1 MKDILNMTVGQTEI
15 HPVIK
20 GTINDSIPVPTYFK
34 EYKEIQNSMLEKAQ
48 KIINTKMPVYLKLGI
63 GRVGLETGL
72 YNIIDEN
79 TKVLTIDNGQ
89 WGHFGGTLSQNMGA
103 EVHFMEGEKGK
114 QINYKQLKEELTKN
128 NYDIVTMVQNE
139 TQTGALYNPQKVREV
154 INEVSSDI
162 LLFVDGIS
170 AFGGTEIKF
179 DEWGI
184 DVYVTG
190 SQKCLNAPQGCPL
203 VCYSQK
209 AIDRMNKIKANK
221 KFYFSM
227 ALDNNPEYLF
237 ARGLNDLFD
246 SLLKEGLDKIYKQHY
261 IASKAVREAIKVL
274 GLNYMADEEVV
285 SPSTTRIVFP
295 EELQKAIDED
305 REKLGIDGDRVTTM
319 MKDKYGV
326 CIAEDRIGTMGF
338 YTRKEDI
345 LRTIEAL
352 SNTLT
357 DLGYSND
364 KERALEKVEEIFENL
379 II

>member
-114 QINYKQLKEELTKN
+114 QINYEQLKEELTKN

-139 TQTGALYNPQKVREV
+139 TQTGVLYNPQKVREV

-209 AIDRMNKIKANK
+209 AINRMNKIKANK

>member
-154 INEVSSDI
+154 INEVSSNI

-246 SLLKEGLDKIYKQHY
+246 SLLREGLDKIYKQHY

-364 KERALEKVEEIFENL
+364 KEKALEKVEEIFEN
-379 II
+379 

>member
-48 KIINTKMPVYLKLGI
+48 KIINTKMSVYLKLGI

-114 QINYKQLKEELTKN
+114 QINYEQLKEELTKN

-184 DVYVTG
+184 DIYVTG

-209 AIDRMNKIKANK
+209 AINRMNKIKANK

-352 SNTLT
+352 SNTLA

-364 KERALEKVEEIFENL
+364 KERALEKVEEIFEN
-379 II
+379 

>member
-114 QINYKQLKEELTKN
+114 QINYEQLKEELTKN

-209 AIDRMNKIKANK
+209 AINRMNKIKANK

-237 ARGLNDLFD
+237 VRGLNDLFD

-352 SNTLT
+352 SNTLA

-364 KERALEKVEEIFENL
+364 KERALEKVEEIFEN
-379 II
+379 

>member
-114 QINYKQLKEELTKN
+114 QINYEQLKEELTKN

-261 IASKAVREAIKVL
+261 IASKAVREAIKIL

-295 EELQKAIDED
+295 EELQKAIDKD

-364 KERALEKVEEIFENL
+364 KEKALEKVEEIFEN
-379 II
+379 